1 VICGRNKI
9 MIRKNMEEEKVYNE
23 EVDDEVMGCNYAAT
37 WMEFESG
44 I

>member
-1 VICGRNKI
+1 
-9 MIRKNMEEEKVYNE
+9 MEEEKVYNE